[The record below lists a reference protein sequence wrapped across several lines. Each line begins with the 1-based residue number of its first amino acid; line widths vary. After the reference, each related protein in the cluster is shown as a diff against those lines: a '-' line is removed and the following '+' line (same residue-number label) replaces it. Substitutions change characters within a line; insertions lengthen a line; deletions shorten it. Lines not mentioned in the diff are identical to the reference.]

1 MSIKTSTRLML
12 ITLVGWMGLR
22 MDKKELNVLVG
33 INIKREREKAGFTQ
47 DQFSE
52 MLGIGSKSLSAIE
65 RGVVGISL
73 TTLLKICDLLSVS
86 TNTIL
91 KENCKKNNIQNITDQ
106 LERLTPSQLEIAED
120 MLNKLFKAFALEE

>member
-1 MSIKTSTRLML
+1 MIE
-12 ITLVGWMGLR
+12 
-22 MDKKELNVLVG
+22 KKELNILVG
-33 INIKREREKAGFTQ
+33 ANIKREREKAGHTQ

-73 TTLLKICDLLSVS
+73 TTLLKICDVLCISPNS
-86 TNTIL
+86 IL
-91 KENCKKNNIQNITDQ
+91 RENNVKNNIQSITDQ
-106 LERLTPSQLEIAED
+106 LELLNPSQLEIAED

>member
-1 MSIKTSTRLML
+1 MK
-12 ITLVGWMGLR
+12 
-22 MDKKELNVLVG
+22 DKKELNVLVG

-52 MLGIGSKSLSAIE
+52 LLGIGSKSLSAIE

-73 TTLLKICDLLSVS
+73 TTLLKVCDILSVS

-91 KENCKKNNIQNITDQ
+91 KENCEKNNIQNITDQ

-120 MLNKLFKAFALEE
+120 MLNKLIKAFALEE